1 MMRWSASHLFSEF
14 FSTRTGGK
22 KPRGKN
28 KNCIKFIDQNLCR
41 IFFISSSVYSFWF
54 PSLFIFF
61 FVFKSILLSFI
72 FFTSFLS
79 LFSWSSSQPS
89 YYFLFSSFSSIF
101 SSWSSSQFF
110 SYLLFSS
117 FSSFFFSFW
126 GPSHPLYFFTLLLFF
141 SSLGKASIPKS
152 NISET
157 EWPTHL
163 KWLSNRWI
171 LQGLFMSKSFLPG
184 AQGKAKKL
192 APPPPQGTSR
202 VWNMPG
208 LIGLKPD
215 QWTYMSP
222 GIS

>member
-1 MMRWSASHLFSEF
+1 MRWSASHIFSDFFSRREKIKVVESSLSRTCAEF
-14 FSTRTGGK
+14 FS
-22 KPRGKN
+22 
-28 KNCIKFIDQNLCR
+28 
-41 IFFISSSVYSFWF
+41 ISYFVYSFWF

-89 YYFLFSSFSSIF
+89 HYFLFSSFSSIF

-110 SYLLFSS
+110 SYLLFYS

-171 LQGLFMSKSFLPG
+171 LQGLFMSKSFLLG
-184 AQGKAKKL
+184 AQEKTKKAC
-192 APPPPQGTSR
+192 PPSLPPLRPQGTSR
-202 VWNMPG
+202 VCNMQG
-208 LIGLKPD
+208 LIGLKPN
-215 QWTYMSP
+215 QWNYMSP
-222 GIS
+222 RIS